1 MKTLYLFSK
10 TPNHENIK
18 LVKKLIDT
26 SDCIVFIQ
34 NGVYIA
40 KHNIEFICP
49 IYILQEDAEARG
61 IKIDSNTVE
70 YFKLIDLI
78 MEFDKVVTI

>member
-10 TPNHENIK
+10 TPNYENIK

-40 KHNIEFICP
+40 KHNIELQCP
-49 IYILQEDAEARG
+49 IYILQADAEARG
-61 IKIDSNTVE
+61 IKIDLNTVE
-70 YFKLIDLI
+70 YSGLIDLI
-78 MEFDKVVTI
+78 MEFDKVVTV